1 MPVTRPG
8 SKPQATALVFTP
20 SLAEISLHWFELPQA
35 FVKPAVQA
43 CRLFNTALDAAF
55 YNVFD
60 LVSDL
65 AARHT
70 LVLEEELGKHGVH
83 LRNVVDLDAL
93 CNPEGSL
100 LLIDTTKSPYVKR
113 FHNLK
118 EFLGASD
125 ETSEVEIITITGVGS
140 SAFGSAAFAWEIS
153 RATERPVLAIVAGY
167 GVADVIQQ
175 GLGGWF
181 GFGMH
186 NWLGSKTS
194 IQKQLGLFLPK
205 TANIGRGLSL
215 TAPDSEATKTSNGAA
230 VFQHGSG
237 SSDVLHTLLKHRP
250 RQFKT
255 LIGHSKGALVI
266 GNAVEGLPPEATQPL
281 SILTF
286 GCPIRTKVPHLK
298 LTQVLGRIDVLG
310 WLNSWGNLPTPDQ
323 QPLAQ
328 HTTNLYLWLPLHAD
342 EVSREV
348 IGALKAKVEA
358 VPATQRPKSLSKQA
372 A

>member
-1 MPVTRPG
+1 MPSNRSP
-8 SKPQATALVFTP
+8 SKPQATAADFIAP
-20 SLAEISLHWFELPQA
+20 LAEISLHWFELPQA
-35 FVKPAVQA
+35 LITPAVQA
-43 CRLFNTALDAAF
+43 CRLFNNALDAAF

-60 LVSDL
+60 LVKDL
-65 AARHT
+65 AARDT
-70 LVLEEELGKHGVH
+70 LVLDDELGQHDVH
-83 LRNVVDLDAL
+83 PRKVIDLDTL

-113 FHNLK
+113 FHHLQ
-118 EFLGASD
+118 EFLD
-125 ETSEVEIITITGVGS
+125 TTEETSEVDIITITGVGS
-140 SAFGSAAFAWEIS
+140 SALGSAAFAWEIAS
-153 RATERPVLAIVAGY
+153 ATERPVLAIVAGY

-175 GLGGWF
+175 GMGGWF

-186 NWLGSKTS
+186 NWLGSKAA
-194 IQKQLGLFLPK
+194 IQEQLALFLPK
-205 TANIGRGLSL
+205 TANIGRRLSL
-215 TAPDSEATKTSNGAA
+215 TAPDSEHTKTSGGAA
-230 VFQHGSG
+230 VFRHGSG
-237 SSDVLHTLLKHRP
+237 SSDVLHALLKHRP

-266 GNAVEGLPPEATQPL
+266 GNAVEDLPPEATQHL

-286 GCPIRTKVPHLK
+286 GCPISPKVPHHK
-298 LTQVLGRIDVLG
+298 LTQVLGRIDTLG
-310 WLNSWGNLPTPDQ
+310 WMNSWGNLPSPDQ

-342 EVSREV
+342 KVSKEV

-358 VPATQRPKSLSKQA
+358 VPAVKQPKSLTKQA

>member
-1 MPVTRPG
+1 MPSTRPG
-8 SKPQATALVFTP
+8 SKPHATAADFISP
-20 SLAEISLHWFELPQA
+20 LAEISLHWFELPQA

-55 YNVFD
+55 YNVLD
-60 LVSDL
+60 LVNDL

-70 LVLEEELGKHGVH
+70 LVLDEDLGEHGV
-83 LRNVVDLDAL
+83 LPRNVADLDAL
-93 CNPEGSL
+93 SNPEGSL

-113 FHNLK
+113 FHNLE
-118 EFLGASD
+118 EFLDATG
-125 ETSEVEIITITGVGS
+125 ETSDVDIITITGVGS
-140 SAFGSAAFAWEIS
+140 SAFGSAAFAWEIA

-186 NWLGSKTS
+186 NWLGSKAA
-194 IQKQLGLFLPK
+194 IQEQLAWLMPQ

-215 TAPDSEATKTSNGAA
+215 TAPASERTKASNGAA
-230 VFQHGSG
+230 VFRHGSG
-237 SSDVLHTLLKHRP
+237 SSDALHALLKLRP

-266 GNAVEGLPPEATQPL
+266 GNAVEDLPPETTRHL

-286 GCPIRTKVPHLK
+286 GCPISPEVPHHK
-298 LTQVLGRIDVLG
+298 LTQVLGRIDTLG

-328 HTTNLYLWLPLHAD
+328 HTTNLYLWLPLRAD
-342 EVSREV
+342 EVSKEV

-358 VPATQRPKSLSKQA
+358 VPAVRRPKSLTKQA